1 MAGAVGT
8 EGVLTPRCGERPL
21 QSGRYAGIDR
31 EIRQAAIRLTILAAV
46 PPRPDLLATLARIH
60 DLAPDQ
66 RAAAIAMLE
75 PDWRDAMLGLLDG
88 PEPDAA
94 LQRLI
99 SLPGLLDRPPSRA
112 LTDLLHQGSY
122 PARLMRLLD
131 PAEVHALLAD
141 PTPEPTPLAEQLA
154 HAIGKY
160 GIEAGL
166 GRVRTREYLRLARRE
181 LEHAS
186 LDEVGGALSDLAAA
200 CVDATLRAID
210 SALLEH
216 VTVFGMGK
224 LGGRELNFLSD
235 IDLVFVHA
243 DEAIIADDE
252 NVAHRARSRL
262 QDQLRKVV
270 KLLEGSGIWRPL
282 FHVDLRL
289 RPFGTRGPL
298 TISATALEQYY
309 ERHGRGWE
317 RQVWL
322 RARPIAGN
330 LALGELVLDRLAPFV
345 WPRSVGPEV
354 FDEIAAMM
362 KRARAHAHTG
372 IGGSAV
378 DLKHDAGGIREIE
391 FFVQALQRLHG
402 GRNRNVRTR
411 STLDALDRLA
421 ASGLIS
427 HREHAALGSA
437 YRVLRRIEHRV
448 QLAEGQQTHRLP
460 ESGPARELLAARMA
474 VHAGRN
480 WLPRDLPGFDAGL
493 AELRGRAQAI
503 TVTLTGE
510 SELAGELPAAREL
523 AQMVAADPGAS
534 PNLRIRALIDLG
546 LRSQAAEESAALLE
560 HLFAR
565 PHGPFQADGEGRIGA
580 EKLLLACLDSAD
592 PEQALARLIE
602 FSATRPAHFGVWRVL
617 AAPDQQPLVRR
628 IADLFGASE
637 PLSRGLIGFPG
648 PRGGAPD
655 GGLALLM
662 EASVGDLPG
671 KDELHA
677 LWAEDRPSATGGEL
691 DDHLLLF
698 KHRQLVRIGMTDLGR
713 RPDPLDVGRVLSDL
727 ADLILAEILAD
738 LAHGS
743 RSRADQPGFTLA
755 VFALGKFGMQAMD
768 YGSDLDLLFV
778 FDPLDEGPATQIRED
793 AQRLARQLISR
804 LEQRIRGV
812 RLYEVDMRLR
822 PSGRQGL
829 LVSSLEGFRSYHA
842 RSLEVWERLALV
854 WLRPVGEQV
863 VHALGPRSPDRL
875 SERVVGEVVPASLWP
890 SDADPDLIRSTVIAD
905 TRRLKQRIEQ
915 EIARESRDTLDVKT
929 GVGGCLELELL
940 VAALQLVHGG
950 VRPELR
956 SHELPIALA
965 RLAAAGLIDAAEA
978 SELDRAYRF
987 ERLLLNR
994 LRMTRGSAWG
1004 ETDRLTVNSP
1014 RLTALARRMGLADTD
1029 ALVSTLIRHRA
1040 TVRSAFDRHL
1050 PPADV
1055 P

>member
-1 MAGAVGT
+1 M
-8 EGVLTPRCGERPL
+8 PL
-21 QSGRYAGIDR
+21 
-31 EIRQAAIRLTILAAV
+31 
-46 PPRPDLLATLARIH
+46 RPDALARLHDLPAERRPAALAEFDPSWREALLALLA
-60 DLAPDQ
+60 
-66 RAAAIAMLE
+66 
-75 PDWRDAMLGLLDG
+75 G

-99 SLPGLLDRPPSRA
+99 SLPKLLDRPPARA
-112 LTDLLHQGSY
+112 LIELLHQGGY
-122 PARLMRLLD
+122 PARLMRLLE

-141 PTPEPTPLAEQLA
+141 PPPDDPPVADQLA
-154 HAIGKY
+154 AAIGKQ
-160 GIEAGL
+160 GPEAGL

-186 LDEVGGALSDLAAA
+186 LEEVGGALSNLIAA
-200 CVDATLRAID
+200 CVDAAMRATD
-210 SALLEH
+210 PSLLEQ
-216 VTVFGMGK
+216 VAVFGMGK

-235 IDLVFVHA
+235 VDLVFVHA
-243 DEAIIADDE
+243 DEAIVADDE
-252 NVAHRARSRL
+252 NAAHRARGKL
-262 QDQLRKVV
+262 QDRLRKLV

-298 TISATALEQYY
+298 TISASALEHYY

-330 LALGELVLDRLAPFV
+330 LALGELVLERLGPFV

-354 FDEIAAMM
+354 FEEIGAMM
-362 KRARAHAHTG
+362 KRARAQAHGG

-402 GRNRNVRTR
+402 GRNRSVRTR

-421 ASGLIS
+421 AAGLLS
-427 HREHAALGSA
+427 DREHALLADA
-437 YRVLRRIEHRV
+437 YRVLRRIEHRL

-460 ESGPARELLAARMA
+460 ESEAGRELLAARLA
-474 VHAGRN
+474 AHAGRN
-480 WLPRDLPGFDAGL
+480 WLPGDRAGFDAGL
-493 AELRGRAQAI
+493 AELRGRVQAI

-510 SELAGELPAAREL
+510 SELAGALPAAREL
-523 AQMVAADPGAS
+523 ARSVVVDPGAS
-534 PNLRIRALIDLG
+534 PSLRIRALIDLG
-546 LRSQAAEESAALLE
+546 LRPEAAEESAALLE

-565 PHGPFQADGEGRIGA
+565 PHGPFEGHGEGRIGA
-580 EKLLLACLDSAD
+580 QNLLLACLDSAD
-592 PEQALARLIE
+592 PEQAIARLIE
-602 FSATRPAHFGVWRVL
+602 FSATRPGHFGVWRIL
-617 AAPDQQPLVRR
+617 AAPDQDALVRR
-628 IADLFGASE
+628 VADLFGASE

-648 PRGGAPD
+648 PHGGAPD

-677 LWAEDRPSATGGEL
+677 QWDRVRSDEGEL
-691 DDHLLLF
+691 DDRLLLF
-698 KHRQLVRIGMTDLGR
+698 KHRQLVRIGLTDLGR
-713 RPDPLDVGRVLSDL
+713 RPDPLAVGRVLSDL

-738 LAHGS
+738 LA
-743 RSRADQPGFTLA
+743 RSSQPRAGEPGFSLA

-778 FDPLDEGPATQIRED
+778 FEPLDESPATRIRED
-793 AQRLARQLISR
+793 AQRIARQLIGR

-854 WLRPVGEQV
+854 WLRPI
-863 VHALGPRSPDRL
+863 A
-875 SERVVGEVVPASLWP
+875 ERVVHGPEGAASRGLADRVVSEVVPASLWP
-890 SDADPDLIRSTVIAD
+890 SDSEPASMRSSIVAA
-905 TRRLKQRIEQ
+905 TRHLKQRIER
-915 EIARESRDTLDVKT
+915 EIARETRDTLDVKT

-940 VAALQLVHGG
+940 VAAMQLAHGAE
-950 VRPELR
+950 RPELR
-956 SHELPIALA
+956 SHELPVALA
-965 RLAAAGLIDAAEA
+965 RLAAAGLIDGNEA
-978 SELDRAYRF
+978 NELDRAYRF

-1029 ALVSTLIRHRA
+1029 ALVSTLTRHRA
-1040 TVRSAFDRHL
+1040 TVRAAFDRHL
-1050 PPADV
+1050 PPADADAT
-1055 P
+1055 

>member
-1 MAGAVGT
+1 M
-8 EGVLTPRCGERPL
+8 
-21 QSGRYAGIDR
+21 
-31 EIRQAAIRLTILAAV
+31 
-46 PPRPDLLATLARIH
+46 PPRPDDLLELLAKIH
-60 DLAPDQ
+60 DLAPEH
-66 RAAAIAMLE
+66 RPAAAAELE
-75 PDWRDAMLGLLDG
+75 PSWRDAILGLLAG

-94 LQRLI
+94 LQRLL
-99 SLPGLLDRPPSRA
+99 SLANSPAKPQRTPEPQRSGPRTPRTPSTLGLLDRPPSRS

-122 PARLMRLLD
+122 PARLMRLLE

-141 PTPEPTPLAEQLA
+141 PPSDELAITEQLTI
-154 HAIGKY
+154 AIAKH

-166 GRVRTREYLRLARRE
+166 GQVRTREYLRLARRE
-181 LEHAS
+181 LEHAA
-186 LDEVGGALSDLAAA
+186 LEEVGGALSDLSAA
-200 CVDATLRAID
+200 CIDAALRSVDP
-210 SALLEH
+210 ALLEH

-243 DEAIIADDE
+243 DEPSSADD
-252 NVAHRARSRL
+252 NAAHRARGRL

-270 KLLEGSGIWRPL
+270 KLLEGSGVWRPL

-298 TISATALEQYY
+298 TISASALEHYY

-330 LALGELVLDRLAPFV
+330 LPLGELVLDRLGPFV

-354 FDEIAAMM
+354 FDEIGAMM
-362 KRARAHAHTG
+362 KRARAQAHTG

-378 DLKHDAGGIREIE
+378 DLKHDAGGIREVE

-402 GRNRNVRTR
+402 GRNRSVRTR
-411 STLDALDRLA
+411 STLDGLDRLA
-421 ASGLIS
+421 AAGLLS
-427 HREHAALGSA
+427 DREHAALGTA
-437 YRVLRRIEHRV
+437 YRVLRRIEHRL

-460 ESGPARELLAARMA
+460 ESIAGRELLAARLA
-474 VHAGRN
+474 VLAGRN
-480 WLPRDLPGFDAGL
+480 WLPGDRVGFDAGL
-493 AELRGRAQAI
+493 AELRGQVQAI

-523 AQMVAADPGAS
+523 ARAVVVDPGAS
-534 PNLRIRALIDLG
+534 PNLRVHALIDLG
-546 LRSQAAEESAALLE
+546 LRPEAAEESAALLE

-565 PHGPFQADGEGRIGA
+565 PYGPFESHGEGRTGA
-580 EKLLLACLDSAD
+580 QNLLLACLDSAD

-602 FSATRPAHFGVWRVL
+602 FNATRPSHFGVWRIL
-617 AAPDQQPLVRR
+617 AASDQQPLVRR

-648 PRGGAPD
+648 PHGGAPD

-662 EASVGDLPG
+662 EASVGDLPS
-671 KDELHA
+671 KDELDGQWAKEA
-677 LWAEDRPSATGGEL
+677 LAARELPASEL
-691 DDHLLLF
+691 DDRLLLF
-698 KHRQLVRIGMTDLGR
+698 KHRQLVRIGLTDLGR

-738 LAHGS
+738 LARAS
-743 RSRADQPGFTLA
+743 RTSSDQPGFSLA

-778 FDPLDEGPATQIRED
+778 FEPLDEGPATQIRED
-793 AQRLARQLISR
+793 AQRIARQLIGR

-822 PSGRQGL
+822 PSGQQGL

-842 RSLEVWERLALV
+842 RPLEVWERLALV
-854 WLRPVGEQV
+854 WLRPVAEAII
-863 VHALGPRSPDRL
+863 HRPASSASLA
-875 SERVVGEVVPASLWP
+875 ERVVSEVVPASLWP
-890 SDADPDLIRSTVIAD
+890 SVADPDRMRSTIASD
-905 TRRLKQRIEQ
+905 TRRLKQRIER
-915 EIARESRDTLDVKT
+915 EISRETRDSLDVKT
-929 GVGGCLELELL
+929 GVGGCLEFELL
-940 VAALQLVHGG
+940 VAAMQLGHGRE
-950 VRPELR
+950 RPELR

-965 RLAAAGLIDAAEA
+965 RIAEAGLIDPNEA

-1029 ALVSTLIRHRA
+1029 ALVSTLTRHRA
-1040 TVRSAFDRHL
+1040 TIRAAFDRHL
-1050 PPADV
+1050 PPANV

>member
-1 MAGAVGT
+1 MRFEEFADTRVDRTHGEAVSWIQ
-8 EGVLTPRCGERPL
+8 RCFDPWFRV
-21 QSGRYAGIDR
+21 
-31 EIRQAAIRLTILAAV
+31 TILACV
-46 PPRPDLLATLARIH
+46 PRPDLLATLARIH
-60 DLAPDQ
+60 DLPPEQ
-66 RAAAIAMLE
+66 RPSAIAMLE
-75 PDWRDAMLGLLDG
+75 PAWRDALLGLLDG

-99 SLPGLLDRPPSRA
+99 SLPSLLERPPARS
-112 LTDLLHQGSY
+112 LIDLLHQGSY

-131 PAEVHALLAD
+131 ANEVHAVLD
-141 PTPEPTPLAEQLA
+141 EPTAEPPLHEQLA
-154 HAIGKY
+154 AAVAKH

-166 GRVRTREYLRLARRE
+166 GRAHTREYLRLARRE
-181 LEHAS
+181 LDHAS
-186 LDEVGGALSDLAAA
+186 LEEVGAALSDLVSA
-200 CVDATLRAID
+200 CVDAAMKAID
-210 SALLEH
+210 PALLEH
-216 VTVFGMGK
+216 VAVFGMGK
-224 LGGRELNFLSD
+224 LGGRELNFRSD

-243 DEAIIADDE
+243 DEAIVANDE
-252 NVAHRARSRL
+252 DTAHRERSRL
-262 QDQLRKVV
+262 QDKLRKVV

-298 TISATALEQYY
+298 TISATALESYY

-330 LALGELVLDRLAPFV
+330 RALGDLVLDRLTPFV

-354 FDEIAAMM
+354 FEEIATMM
-362 KRARAHAHTG
+362 KRARAQAHSG
-372 IGGSAV
+372 IGGAAV
-378 DLKHDAGGIREIE
+378 DLKHDAGGIREVE

-402 GRNRNVRTR
+402 GRNRSVRTR
-411 STLDALDRLA
+411 PTLDALDRLA
-421 ASGLIS
+421 AAGLIS
-427 HREHAALGSA
+427 HREHASLGSA
-437 YRVLRRIEHRV
+437 YRVLRRIEHRL

-460 ESGPARELLAARMA
+460 ESTAGRQLLAARLA
-474 VHAGRN
+474 VHAGRD
-480 WLPRDLPGFDAGL
+480 WLPADREGFDAAL
-493 AELRGRAQAI
+493 AELRGQVQAI
-503 TVTLTGE
+503 AVTLTGE
-510 SELAGELPAAREL
+510 SELAGTLPAAREL
-523 AQMVAADPGAS
+523 AQTIVVDPGAS
-534 PNLRIRALIDLG
+534 PSVRIRALLDLG
-546 LRSQAAEESAALLE
+546 LRQEAAEESAALLE
-560 HLFAR
+560 HLFSR
-565 PHGPFQADGEGRIGA
+565 PQGPFQEHGEGRVGA
-580 EKLLLACLDSAD
+580 ENLLLACLDSAD
-592 PEQALARLIE
+592 PEQALARLVE
-602 FSATRPAHFGVWRVL
+602 FSATRPGHFGVWRVL
-617 AAPDQQPLVRR
+617 AAPDQQALVRR
-628 IADLFGASE
+628 VADLFGASE

-648 PRGGAPD
+648 PHGGAAD

-677 LWAEDRPSATGGEL
+677 SWARERPSEGMPDL
-691 DDHLLLF
+691 DDRLLLF
-698 KHRQLVRIGMTDLGR
+698 KHRQLVRIGLTDLGR

-727 ADLILAEILAD
+727 ADLILAEILGD
-738 LAHGS
+738 LARAWPSH
-743 RSRADQPGFTLA
+743 ADQPGFTLA

-778 FDPLDEGPATQIRED
+778 FEPLDEGPATRIRED
-793 AQRLARQLISR
+793 AQKLARQLIAR

-842 RSLEVWERLALV
+842 RSIEVWERLALV
-854 WLRPVGEQV
+854 WLRPVAEQV
-863 VHALGPRSPDRL
+863 VQRSGASAHSTGL
-875 SERVVGEVVPASLWP
+875 TERIVGEVVPASLWP
-890 SDADPDLIRSTVIAD
+890 SGADPDPMRSTIVAQ
-905 TRRLKQRIEQ
+905 TRRLKQRIEV
-915 EIARESRDTLDVKT
+915 ELARESRDTLDVKT

-940 VAALQLVHGG
+940 VAALQLAHGG
-950 VRPELR
+950 TRPELR

-965 RLAAAGLIDAAEA
+965 RLARAGLIDASEA

-1050 PPADV
+1050 PPADA

>member
-1 MAGAVGT
+1 M
-8 EGVLTPRCGERPL
+8 
-21 QSGRYAGIDR
+21 
-31 EIRQAAIRLTILAAV
+31 
-46 PPRPDLLATLARIH
+46 PPQPHVLATLRRIH
-60 DLAPDQ
+60 DLPSEQ
-66 RAAAIAMLE
+66 RGSAIAELD
-75 PDWRDAMLGLLDG
+75 PDWRGALLGLLDG

-112 LTDLLHQGSY
+112 LTDLLHQGGY
-122 PARLMRLLD
+122 PARLMRLLE
-131 PAEVHALLAD
+131 PAEVHALLTDLPSDD
-141 PTPEPTPLAEQLA
+141 PPIAPLADQLA
-154 HAIGKY
+154 RVIAKH

-181 LEHAS
+181 LDHAS
-186 LDEVGGALSDLAAA
+186 LEEVGGALSDLAAA
-200 CVDATLRAID
+200 CVDAAMRAID
-210 SALLEH
+210 PALLDH
-216 VTVFGMGK
+216 VTVFGVGK

-243 DEAIIADDE
+243 DEAIVADDE
-252 NVAHRARSRL
+252 NVAHRARTRL

-270 KLLEGSGIWRPL
+270 KLLEGSGIWKPL

-289 RPFGTRGPL
+289 RPFGSRGPL
-298 TISATALEQYY
+298 TISATGLEQYY

-362 KRARAHAHTG
+362 KRARAQAHTG

-402 GRNRNVRTR
+402 GRNRDIRTR
-411 STLDALDRLA
+411 STLTALDRLA
-421 ASGLIS
+421 VAGLIS
-427 HREHAALGSA
+427 HREHAALGTA
-437 YRVLRRIEHRV
+437 YRVLRKIEHRL

-460 ESGPARELLAARMA
+460 ESDPGRELLAARMA
-474 VHAGRN
+474 MHAGRN
-480 WLPRDLPGFDAGL
+480 WLPGDRAGFDAAL
-493 AELRGRAQAI
+493 AELRGRVQAI

-510 SELAGELPAAREL
+510 SELAGGLPAAREL
-523 AQMVAADPGAS
+523 AQTVATDPGAS
-534 PNLRIRALIDLG
+534 PSARIRALIDLG
-546 LRSQAAEESAALLE
+546 LRPEAAEESAALLE

-592 PEQALARLIE
+592 PEHALARLIE
-602 FSATRPAHFGVWRVL
+602 FSSTRPGHYGVWRVL

-628 IADLFGASE
+628 VADLFGASE

-677 LWAEDRPSATGGEL
+677 RWAEARPSVAGADL
-691 DDHLLLF
+691 DDHLVLF

-727 ADLILAEILAD
+727 ADLILAEILGD
-738 LAHGS
+738 LARTSPSH
-743 RSRADQPGFTLA
+743 ADQPGFTLA

-778 FDPLDEGPATQIRED
+778 FEPLDDGPATHIRED
-793 AQRLARQLISR
+793 AQRIARQLISR

-842 RSLEVWERLALV
+842 RSIEVWERLALV
-854 WLRPVGEQV
+854 WLRPVAEIDFDHRSGV
-863 VHALGPRSPDRL
+863 RSPASPSL
-875 SERVVGEVVPASLWP
+875 AERIVGEVVPASLWP
-890 SDADPDLIRSTVIAD
+890 SSADPDLMRSTVFAD
-905 TRRLKQRIEQ
+905 TRRLKQRIER

-940 VAALQLVHGG
+940 VAALQLAHGG
-950 VRPELR
+950 DQPELR

-965 RLAAAGLIDAAEA
+965 RLAAAGLIDASEA

-1014 RLTALARRMGLADTD
+1014 RLTALARRMGLADID

-1050 PPADV
+1050 PPADA